1 MLSLR
6 RKPAPQSSRLI
17 PLTRKEFYELAE
29 SCRVYAVELADH
41 NPSRVDLTQC
51 HKFNA
56 WLAKVKSYDLLA
68 ERLRPLAAARPVARW
83 QLLVLAISIWLVLAI
98 ALPGRADRTTTVLI
112 LNSAVFV
119 LFGLFM
125 IPEGFYGTT
134 VEMIEGRVL
143 RVVLALE
150 EVLQANS
157 LQLSEAAYFRAKET
171 LAQAHLELRQQIDLA
186 HRN

>member
-1 MLSLR
+1 MLSLW

-17 PLTRKEFYELAE
+17 PLTRKEFYDLAE
-29 SCRVYAVELADH
+29 SCRSYALELADH
-41 NPSRVDLTQC
+41 NPSRVDLSQC

-56 WLAKVKSYDLLA
+56 WLVRVRRYDLLA
-68 ERLRPLAAARPVARW
+68 ERLSHLTAARPVARW
-83 QLLVLAISIWLVLAI
+83 QVIVIACTIWLVMAI
-98 ALPGRADRTTTVLI
+98 ALPGRVDRTTTIVV

-119 LFGLFM
+119 LLGIFL
-125 IPEGFYGTT
+125 IPEGYYGTT

-143 RVVLALE
+143 RVVLTLE
-150 EVLQANS
+150 EILRANS
-157 LQLSEAAYFRAKET
+157 LQLSEAAYFRSKEI